1 MGEEEAGRKAESGNV
16 VEILCQNI
24 GPGVKPFFF
33 FQCSGA
39 TEERNV
45 SLQSCVQ
52 PYRVLRSC
60 VQMYSKVA
68 KIHTCRI

>member
-33 FQCSGA
+33 QCSGA

-45 SLQSCVQ
+45 SLQSYVQ
-52 PYRVLRSC
+52 PYRVL
-60 VQMYSKVA
+60 
-68 KIHTCRI
+68 

>member
-33 FQCSGA
+33 QYSGN

-45 SLQSCVQ
+45 SLQSFG
-52 PYRVLRSC
+52 
-60 VQMYSKVA
+60 
-68 KIHTCRI
+68 